1 MKKALTAILAAGS
14 FLLSAGCNGS
24 PIQSAPHE
32 PVAMTA
38 WVADWDMKQG
48 MTEYGQIQGNIEHLS
63 YFAARFQKDGS
74 LMIPESITQG
84 RQGHEQSTDYLTVVN
99 DAESGK
105 GDIRDKDLEVLHKV
119 LKNKKSRAQHIQ
131 ELLSLVEDNGYG
143 GLEIDYERVFKDK
156 ELIGKYLDFLQELN
170 VACQEKNIHLRAI
183 LEPGMDFG
191 AGFPEGPEYVVMLY
205 NLYGTHSNAG
215 PKANGS
221 FIEKTIERMA
231 ALPGDK
237 GVALSTGG
245 CMWEARLLKLK
256 HDKGKFIN
264 EAKAISLQQQFKAET
279 QRDPESACL
288 YFDYTDKGSDYTIWY
303 ADSETINAWIT
314 VAANKGIKSVSL
326 WRLGGNTDVAQI
338 DASGK

>member
-1 MKKALTAILAAGS
+1 MKKALAGFLAAGS
-14 FLLSAGCNGS
+14 FLLSAGCSGS
-24 PIQSAPHE
+24 PIQSGPHE

-48 MTEYGQIQGNIEHLS
+48 MAEYKQVDSKLEHLS
-63 YFAARFQKDGS
+63 YFAARFQKDGR
-74 LMIPESITQG
+74 LIIPEAMTKA
-84 RQGHEQSTDYLTVVN
+84 RQGHEQPTDYLTVVN
-99 DAESGK
+99 DAEYGS

-119 LKNKKSRAQHIQ
+119 LKNKKSRAQHIE
-131 ELLSLVEDNGYG
+131 ELLALVEDNGYS

-156 ELIGKYLDFLQELN
+156 KLISNYLDFLGELN
-170 VACQEKNIHLRAI
+170 AACQEKNIHLRAI

-191 AGFPEGPEYVVMLY
+191 DGFPEGPEYVVMLY

-221 FIEKTIERMA
+221 FIEKTIDRMA
-231 ALPGDK
+231 DLPGDK
-237 GVALSTGG
+237 AVALSTGG
-245 CMWEARLLKLK
+245 CVWEARLLKLK

-264 EAKAISLQQQFKAET
+264 EAKAISLQQQFKAEP

-288 YFDYTDKGSDYTIWY
+288 YFDYTDKGSDYTVWY

-314 VAANKGIKSVSL
+314 VAANKGIKSVSI
-326 WRLGGNTDVAQI
+326 WRLGGNTDADQI